1 MIMKNIIALGL
12 VIMTVIVTA
21 SCTKV
26 IDLKLKDVPVKT
38 VIQAEIL
45 TDSFALVR
53 VTKTAPYLQNAPTPT
68 ITNASVVISDDLGN
82 TETLNHIGN
91 GYYKGSTLVGDP
103 ARIYTLNV
111 NAEGKDYSATTSVP
125 AGVPFVITG
134 RNYVSESE
142 ANNFH
147 KEGYYP
153 TIKTTLPPGDTY
165 YLFKYY
171 KNDTLYVPEGAE
183 DDIFITDSKFIG
195 TEIDGYETP
204 YEYKVGDVARID
216 IYRITKEGY
225 NFYNDLSA
233 QLNNDGGFFSTP
245 PANTSTNFSN
255 GAVGVFLGGSRETQS
270 LTIVP

>member
-1 MIMKNIIALGL
+1 MKNSITLVF

-26 IDLKLKDVPVKT
+26 IDMNLKDVPVKT

-53 VTKTAPYLQNAPTPT
+53 VTKTAPYLENSPTPI
-68 ITNASVVISDDLGN
+68 ITNAFIVISDDLGAKD
-82 TETLNHIGN
+82 TLDHIGD
-91 GYYKGSTLVGDP
+91 GYYKGDIIVGNT
-103 ARIYTLNV
+103 ARVYNLSVDADGKVYT
-111 NAEGKDYSATTSVP
+111 ATTTIP
-125 AGVPFVITG
+125 TGVSFVITG
-134 RNYVSESE
+134 RNYVSATE
-142 ANNFH
+142 ANRFH

-153 TIKTTLPPGDTY
+153 TIKTTLPPGDSY

-171 KNDTLYVPEGAE
+171 KNDSLYVPEGAE
-183 DDIFITDSKFIG
+183 DDIFISDSKFIG

-204 YEYKVGDVARID
+204 YEYQLGDVARID

-225 NFYNDLSA
+225 NFYNELSA

-255 GAVGVFLGGSRETQS
+255 GAVGVFLGASRETES

>member
-1 MIMKNIIALGL
+1 MKNIIIVGFVMMVL
-12 VIMTVIVTA
+12 VTV
-21 SCTKV
+21 SCTKT
-26 IDLKLKDVPVKT
+26 IDVNLKDVPVKT
-38 VIQAEIL
+38 VIQAEIIS
-45 TDSFALVR
+45 DSFALVR
-53 VTKTAPYLQNAPTPT
+53 VTKTAPYLQNSPTPI
-68 ITNASVVISDDLGN
+68 ITNAFIVISDDLGAKD
-82 TETLNHIGN
+82 TLDHIGN
-91 GYYKGSTLVGDP
+91 GYYKGDIIIGSS
-103 ARIYTLNV
+103 ARVYNLAV
-111 NAEGKDYSATTSVP
+111 NADGQDYTATTTIP

-134 RNYVSESE
+134 SNYVSESE

-147 KEGYYP
+147 KQGYYP

-171 KNDTLYVPEGAE
+171 INDTLYIPKGKQ

-204 YEYKVGDVARID
+204 YEYQVGDVARID
-216 IYRITKEGY
+216 IYRITKEGF

-255 GAVGVFLGGSRETQS
+255 GAVGVFLGGTRETES
-270 LTIVP
+270 ITITP